1 MMQEWNEEDR
11 ITRALENAPHVTVPA
26 DFAAR
31 VMARVP
37 ARQAARHGLL
47 LRQRTHYGRNLML
60 GGAVLLCSL
69 LVVVAVGGQPTA
81 AWRLAEWTILAQLGG
96 IGLWYGMARRT
107 QAYR

>member
-1 MMQEWNEEDR
+1 MMQQWDEEAR
-11 ITRALENAPHVTVPA
+11 ITRALEDAPSVTVPA

-37 ARQAARHGLL
+37 QRKPARYDLL

-60 GGAVLLCSL
+60 GGAVLLCAL
-69 LVVVAVGGQPTA
+69 LITVAIGGQSTA
-81 AWRLAEWTILAQLGG
+81 TWRLAEWIILVQLAG
-96 IGLWYGMARRT
+96 IALWYGMARRT